1 MWNYYIERK
10 KKNSGVILQIIKGR
24 YFPERGEMIQEDDI
38 TVAEK
43 IREKDKN
50 VLIIY
55 VTSHITY
62 IQQVFPAPPFSIS
75 YKTGR

>member
-24 YFPERGEMIQEDDI
+24 YFPERGEMIQEDGI

-50 VLIIY
+50 VRIIY